1 MKESLRDR
9 LGRHLLIG
17 FEGDRFDHSLEKL
30 LEAYRPA
37 GVILFARNLTGGEQ
51 TFELLREI
59 AAHLPPRP
67 FLALDEEG
75 GTVDRLKKILPPL
88 PSAALVGQA
97 GKPKNVQRFGETI
110 GEAFRLLGFN
120 LDFAPVLDLATE
132 VSGVPLGSRTFAA
145 DADTVTDLAGA
156 FIDGLVRQKILPCGK
171 HFPGLGAAAADT
183 HFSLPIVDK
192 SMAKLWQEDLLP
204 YRQLAAKLPL
214 VLVGHASY
222 KAYDHQS
229 TLPASLSSS
238 VVNGL
243 LRRKMN
249 YPGVVATDDL
259 DMDAVTSH
267 TRLEEIGVRALEAGC
282 DLLVVGQK
290 EKSIGKIVQG
300 LERAVRQ
307 GELTE
312 EQLEPSRQRIGRL
325 QRNLPLPA
333 KKFDQRGFEKLE
345 KKFERIRTQYSEAP
359 HRGAA

>member
-1 MKESLRDR
+1 MNPSLRDR

-17 FEGDRFDHSLEKL
+17 FEADRFDRSLETL
-30 LEAYRPA
+30 LATYRPA
-37 GVILFARNLTGGEQ
+37 GVILFARNLTTGEQ

-75 GTVDRLKKILPPL
+75 GTVDRLKKFLPPL
-88 PSAALVGQA
+88 PSAARVAETGDRA
-97 GKPKNVQRFGETI
+97 GVRRFGETI
-110 GEAFRLLGFN
+110 GEALRLLGFN
-120 LDFAPVLDLATE
+120 LDFAPVLDLTTN
-132 VSGVPLGSRTFAA
+132 VSGLPLGSRTFAA

-156 FIDGLVRQKILPCGK
+156 FIDGLLRQKILPCGK
-171 HFPGLGAAAADT
+171 HFPGLGSAAADT

-192 SMAKLWQEDLLP
+192 PMARLWLEDLLP
-204 YRQLAAKLPL
+204 YRQLAAKLPM

-222 KAYDHQS
+222 KAYDDPS
-229 TLPASLSSS
+229 TPPASLSSS

-267 TRLEEIGVRALEAGC
+267 TPFEQIGVRALKAGC
-282 DLLVVGQK
+282 DLLLVGQK
-290 EKSIGKIVQG
+290 EESIGKIVQG
-300 LERAVRQ
+300 LERAARQ
-307 GELTE
+307 GEPAE
-312 EQLEPSRQRIGRL
+312 EQLEASRQRIGRL

-333 KKFDQRGFEKLE
+333 KKFDKKGFEKLK
-345 KKFERIRTQYSEAP
+345 KKFEHLRTQYSEAP
-359 HRGAA
+359 RRGAA